1 MAMPHAQTTRVLRK
15 AVLMYLKMAPR
26 LDLIVLLMISG
37 ALGNEWSLNYSQEK
51 LCALKGSTVVLRATY
66 THPTDVTVERVFWV
80 IDPVKGRNLTD
91 LRNDSS
97 YSGRVEYLE
106 GEQNHFSLRLSD
118 VKKSDKHNYCCRII
132 TNEDKERYLGYPGV
146 ILRVT
151 DLQLIAPAEVTEGE
165 SVILTC
171 KTTCSLTDPT
181 FIWYKNRHDFTT
193 NTFKSNKLHL
203 QRVSSEDA
211 GSYNCAVRGSEH
223 LPSPAQYLSVRYPP
237 KSVSV
242 SISPSSER
250 VEYNPVNLTC
260 SSDANPPVENYT
272 WFKENESS
280 PVGSGQS
287 YRALEHVVYYCEAQN
302 KLGTMRSP
310 AVSITKDGGSGIGY
324 VVGGLGLGALLSAFF
339 WMRIVFQGM
348 ASSRMLSPWFP
359 PGVIVDQEVSSLE
372 LHQTVPQLFADRR
385 LCPTL
390 VGSEQPLVIELKV
403 DTLLKKEAIE
413 MVPLSDRESGFYSW
427 YFIVTKKDSH
437 LHPHLFFC
445 NLDHCA
451 ILAPLSFDLAVLFHT
466 SQGLNIE
473 QSAEDD
479 MYVALNSAGQTSVD
493 VYHTLASKVCFKLVA
508 VHINLYPRSSS
519 QSRKGALGNQWNV
532 KNNTLNLC
540 AVKGST
546 VVMEATYTHPRSV
559 TVTNR
564 FWFINPVK
572 GKKPT
577 DLRNESGYSGRV
589 EYLGD
594 KQNHFSL
601 RLSDVKKS
609 DEHMYCFRFITS
621 GGEYMGNPRI
631 ILRVTDLQV
640 IAPAEVT
647 EGESVILT
655 CKTTCSL
662 TDPTFIW
669 YKNTHDLT
677 TNTFKS
683 NKLHLQRVSSEDAG
697 SYNCAVR
704 GSEHLPSP
712 AQYLSV
718 RCEFY

>member
-1 MAMPHAQTTRVLRK
+1 MGYSCGPCRLPGAHGHHVDGPIYALVSTTKRVESSSVNLTCSSDAKPPVENYTWFKENEASPVGSGQSYRALQNGLYYCEAQNIIGFKRLA
-15 AVLMYLKMAPR
+15 AVSITIK
-26 LDLIVLLMISG
+26 G

-181 FIWYKNRHDFTT
+181 FIWYKNTHDLTT

-324 VVGGLGLGALLSAFF
+324 VVGGLGLGALISAFF
-339 WMRIVFQGM
+339 WMRWKRQKQKAHEG
-348 ASSRMLSPWFP
+348 
-359 PGVIVDQEVSSLE
+359 D
-372 LHQTVPQLFADRR
+372 HQN
-385 LCPTL
+385 
-390 VGSEQPLVIELKV
+390 IEL
-403 DTLLKKEAIE
+403 
-413 MVPLSDRESGFYSW
+413 
-427 YFIVTKKDSH
+427 
-437 LHPHLFFC
+437 
-445 NLDHCA
+445 
-451 ILAPLSFDLAVLFHT
+451 
-466 SQGLNIE
+466 
-473 QSAEDD
+473 SAEDD

-493 VYHTLASKVCFKLVA
+493 VYHTLAELLG
-508 VHINLYPRSSS
+508 IN
-519 QSRKGALGNQWNV
+519 G
-532 KNNTLNLC
+532 
-540 AVKGST
+540 
-546 VVMEATYTHPRSV
+546 M
-559 TVTNR
+559 
-564 FWFINPVK
+564 
-572 GKKPT
+572 
-577 DLRNESGYSGRV
+577 
-589 EYLGD
+589 
-594 KQNHFSL
+594 
-601 RLSDVKKS
+601 
-609 DEHMYCFRFITS
+609 
-621 GGEYMGNPRI
+621 
-631 ILRVTDLQV
+631 
-640 IAPAEVT
+640 
-647 EGESVILT
+647 
-655 CKTTCSL
+655 
-662 TDPTFIW
+662 
-669 YKNTHDLT
+669 
-677 TNTFKS
+677 
-683 NKLHLQRVSSEDAG
+683 
-697 SYNCAVR
+697 
-704 GSEHLPSP
+704 
-712 AQYLSV
+712 
-718 RCEFY
+718 